1 MRKKVYVE
9 VPERPDVEAFVFI
22 DRPGIIYMNRSC
34 KKEGVGKIIPERP
47 LTPDNDQQGKNA

>member
-34 KKEGVGKIIPERP
+34 KKEGVVKIIPERP
-47 LTPDNDQQGKNA
+47 LNPDTDRQGRNA

>member
-34 KKEGVGKIIPERP
+34 EKEGVVKIIPRT
-47 LTPDNDQQGKNA
+47 TPDP